1 LGPIQVNPRA
11 VLPVMVN
18 GVLPNEG
25 ASVAPLWRKT
35 HRNRLIPRRRATGDA
50 RNTASSPRAARF
62 S

>member
-1 LGPIQVNPRA
+1 LGSIEVDPPA

-18 GVLPNEG
+18 GLLPNEG

-35 HRNRLIPRRRATGDA
+35 HRNRLISRRPAMGDA